1 MPPHGFETE
10 TETTMTA
17 PLDGIKVL
25 DLSRFIAGP
34 HCTKILG
41 DMGADVIKVEKVGYG
56 DDGRHFP
63 PFQNGESLYGMSL
76 NRNKRSMVLDFRH
89 ADAPQML
96 IELAR
101 QADVLVENF
110 RPGTMEEMGCGWD
123 VLHAANPRL
132 VMTRLS
138 GFGQDGPYAMR
149 PGFDGIAQAMSGL
162 MSLAGEPEGPPMLAG
177 TFYVDYMTGMYGAN
191 ATVAALYA
199 RERTGKGQMIDVAL
213 LDSAVSM
220 LTTGL
225 SSQADQGVTPLRTGN
240 RDRYSSPANVFST
253 GSGDY
258 VLIVSGTNPLFAR
271 ICAMIG
277 KPELVQDPR
286 FETVPLRLQNAAAIE
301 DVVQAWCLEHDTQA
315 VIEAL
320 NTYGIPACKIATMKD
335 VVENPQL
342 HHRGQLVEMEHP
354 KAGKITLAGV
364 TMHLSDTPLAIR
376 RPPPVLGEHTD
387 EILGDWLGLDEDAIE
402 ALREKR
408 LIQM

>member
-1 MPPHGFETE
+1 
-10 TETTMTA
+10 MTA

>member
-1 MPPHGFETE
+1 
-10 TETTMTA
+10 MTA
-17 PLDGIKVL
+17 PLDGIKIL

-56 DDGRHFP
+56 DDGRHLP

-191 ATVAALYA
+191 ATMAALYA

-240 RDRYSSPANVFST
+240 RDRYSSPANVFAT

-277 KPELVQDPR
+277 KPDLIQDPR
-286 FETVPLRLQNAAAIE
+286 FTTVPLRLQNAAAIE

-364 TMHLSDTPLAIR
+364 TMHLSDTPLTIR

-387 EILGDWLGLDEDAIE
+387 EILGDWLGLDEDAIG
-402 ALREKR
+402 ALRDKR
-408 LIQM
+408 LI

>member
-1 MPPHGFETE
+1 MPPNGFETE

-110 RPGTMEEMGCGWD
+110 RPGTMEQMGCGWD

-364 TMHLSDTPLAIR
+364 TMHLNDTPLAIR